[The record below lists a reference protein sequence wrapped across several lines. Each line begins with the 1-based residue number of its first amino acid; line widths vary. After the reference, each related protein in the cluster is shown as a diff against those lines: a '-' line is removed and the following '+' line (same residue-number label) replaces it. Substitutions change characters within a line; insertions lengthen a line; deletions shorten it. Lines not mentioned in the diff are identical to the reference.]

1 MKQWLQLVLLR
12 GIPLLE
18 ATGAHLAFNIMIRRI
33 ILVLLSLIFFSSRA
47 GAQHT
52 YWSSDSSSPSNVT
65 WAAFGGTAP
74 PLEIAPYDAKCSTH
88 LHFLPFNWDP
98 SSRTLIVKVRAA
110 VIWGESWYR
119 PDVATPA
126 LLNHERGHFDLA
138 ELSARQLRQRIEE
151 STELKDLLRRCDVTE
166 AEIEALL
173 MLYHDDQLMEFQFR
187 HESYDDDT
195 SHGKLLSKQNEHEAN
210 VSSELSSWSTSADP
224 IVTVTVANEGAKPIP
239 GDYEGTL
246 TYTLQAGPNS
256 TVFTPWN
263 WTLQGRWRFSFSAD
277 ATGGVASWS
286 HELLDNQYGGLLLDV
301 TTPSVPSLSG
311 IAVTVED
318 GIMGEHF
325 WMNFAAAAPGSMPG
339 HVLTF
344 KPVPVPVGIPITP
357 SPTDISFTNGAAIA
371 LGHWMKEHGRP
382 DLKMKAPITCPQEV
396 IHYLFDIEN
405 GQFLEMDW
413 VLTRIS
419 HAQGGNPTGGAG
431 GHGSGG
437 TTLPISNISFD
448 SDTGVVAIRWSAAA
462 AGISYIVE
470 ASEDLIHW
478 SEVGEVESTS
488 AGVVSFHHDEAQ
500 VPSGA
505 RFFRVF
511 QSTL

>member
-1 MKQWLQLVLLR
+1 LVITSLVILVFSKSNLHAAE
-12 GIPLLE
+12 GDLIVPWCIGCPLEWGDFRKTAPEDEYLDYGAYVETPIHCDSDWNE
-18 ATGAHLAFNIMIRRI
+18 AT
-33 ILVLLSLIFFSSRA
+33 
-47 GAQHT
+47 
-52 YWSSDSSSPSNVT
+52 
-65 WAAFGGTAP
+65 
-74 PLEIAPYDAKCSTH
+74 
-88 LHFLPFNWDP
+88 
-98 SSRTLIVKVRAA
+98 RTLQITVHAAMNVDLSWHRPEQVSEALKV
-110 VIWGESWYR
+110 
-119 PDVATPA
+119 
-126 LLNHERGHFDLA
+126 HERGHLDFA
-138 ELSARQLRQRIEE
+138 EVHARQLRHRISE
-151 STELKDLLRRCDVTE
+151 SEELKELLRRCDVSKV
-166 AEIEALL
+166 EIDTLL
-173 MLYHDDQLMEFQFR
+173 DLFLDEEKVRLQANHDAYDDQTEHGSEVVAQQQFT
-187 HESYDDDT
+187 HVDIPE
-195 SHGKLLSKQNEHEAN
+195 LLSVYSGH
-210 VSSELSSWSTSADP
+210 SDP
-224 IVTVTVANEGAKPIP
+224 VFSITVANEGAKPIP